1 METYGPDADGPE
13 AVLAALD
20 PEQQEVALAT
30 RGPVCVLA
38 GAGTGKTRAI
48 AHRIAYGVRIGV
60 VNPRHVLAVT
70 FTTRAAGELR
80 GRLRQLAGAAGGG
93 MEQVQARTFHAA
105 ALRQLSHFWPSTV
118 GGLPPAVLGSKLSL
132 LTEIAREL
140 RVQAGLPELRDA
152 AGEIEWAKVTQVR
165 PGDYPAA
172 AAAAGRIVP
181 LGAETMA
188 RLYAGYERTRRDRHL
203 VDFESVLELT
213 AAILTEHRAAAA
225 ELADRY
231 RYFVV
236 DEFQDVSPLQ
246 KLLLDAWT
254 DGRDD
259 LCVVGDPRQ
268 TIYSFTGA
276 TPAYLTGFTVAFPHA
291 RVVRLVRNYRSTPQV
306 AALANRLTGSAGGRR
321 MSPPRDEPL
330 PGGAPLVGLRAAGP
344 EPEFTGY
351 ADEAA
356 EAAAV
361 AARAAELIASGVPP
375 REMAVLV
382 RVNVQTERFEQALAE
397 AGVPFQVRGT
407 ERFFERP
414 EVRQAMGM
422 LRAATASAPAG
433 PPAQA
438 EAAASAPAAAEVWH
452 VLSGIGLTR
461 KPPPGRGP
469 ARERW
474 ESLAALAQLAEDFCA
489 ATPGA
494 GLAEIVGQLAHR
506 AAIEH
511 PPAPDGVTVASLHGA
526 KGLEWDVV
534 FLPGLT
540 EGNLPI
546 IHAQTGEAVAEERR
560 LLYVGVTRCR
570 ERLYLSWALAR
581 SPGGRPSRVPS
592 RFLDGL
598 GPRRLAGG
606 AGDRRARSPGATPGD
621 AGVPAE
627 GARRPGRY
635 GSPVPAWRD
644 EAPAGAADAGP

>member
-20 PEQQEVALAT
+20 PEQREVALAT

-93 MEQVQARTFHAA
+93 MEQVQARTFHSA
-105 ALRQLSHFWPSTV
+105 ALRQLSHFWPRTV
-118 GGLPPAVLGSKLSL
+118 GGRPPAVLDSKLRL
-132 LTEIAREL
+132 LTELAREL
-140 RVQAGLPELRDA
+140 RVHAGLPELRDA

-172 AAAAGRIVP
+172 AAAAGRTAS
-181 LGAETMA
+181 LDAETMA
-188 RLYAGYERTRRDRHL
+188 RLYAGYERTRRERHL

-236 DEFQDVSPLQ
+236 DEFQDVNPLQ

-276 TPAYLTGFTVAFPHA
+276 TPAYLTGFTAAFPHA
-291 RVVRLVRNYRSTPQV
+291 TVVRLVRNYRSTPQV
-306 AALANRLTGSAGGRR
+306 VALANRLTGSAGGRR
-321 MSPPRDEPL
+321 MSPARDEPL

-351 ADEAA
+351 ADETA
-356 EAAAV
+356 EAAGV

-382 RVNVQTERFEQALAE
+382 RVNVQTERFEQALAQ

-422 LRAATASAPAG
+422 LRAAAASTRAG

-438 EAAASAPAAAEVWH
+438 EVEASAPAAAEVWH

-489 ATPGA
+489 AAPGA
-494 GLAEIVGQLAHR
+494 GLAEIAGQLAHR

-511 PPAPDGVTVASLHGA
+511 PPAPDGVTVASLHAA
-526 KGLEWDVV
+526 KGLEWDAV

-560 LLYVGVTRCR
+560 LLYVGVTRSR
-570 ERLYLSWALAR
+570 ERLYLSWALSR

-598 GPRRLAGG
+598 RPHRPAGG
-606 AGDRRARSPGATPGD
+606 AGDRRARSRGATPGD

-627 GARRPGRY
+627 EADRPGRY
-635 GSPVPAWRD
+635 GSPVPALRD
-644 EAPAGAADAGP
+644 GAPAGAADAGP